1 MIPMTSSERR
11 ITKKLAREKR
21 VQLAFPKGPTRKT
34 MKGRK
39 TRAEALVKRLTRAL
53 CVVRDGDCR
62 VFNFKGGADRLDLA
76 LRSDCSG
83 QSQWAHFG
91 AHKRA
96 RTRGMAP
103 LQRHTTAGSL
113 MLCARHH
120 RQYDAGKLKIR
131 ALTDRGCDGPL
142 EFTC

>member
-1 MIPMTSSERR
+1 MRDR
-11 ITKKLAREKR
+11 IGQKIAREKR
-21 VQLAFPKGPTRKT
+21 KQDAARAFPKGPTRKT
-34 MKGRK
+34 LKGRK
-39 TRAEALVKRLTRAL
+39 LRAEALIKRLTRAL
-53 CVVRDGDCR
+53 CVARDGICR
-62 VFNFKGGADRLDLA
+62 ARRLSAGTLVGPCA
-76 LRSDCSG
+76 G
-83 QSQWAHFG
+83 QSQWAHYG

-120 RQYDAGKLKIR
+120 RQYDAGTMKIT